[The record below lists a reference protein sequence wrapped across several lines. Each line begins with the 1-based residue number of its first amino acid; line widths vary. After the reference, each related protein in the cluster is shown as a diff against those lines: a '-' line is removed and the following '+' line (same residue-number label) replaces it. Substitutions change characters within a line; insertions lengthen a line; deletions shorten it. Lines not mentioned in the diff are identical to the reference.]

1 MMSSNLHRTSTISVM
16 LCRGHAV
23 AVGAAVLLAA
33 LPLQAQSESGDAT
46 RLRVELYSRGF
57 SLVHESTS
65 GWLGFDSWNW
75 SAENFLEVHVEK
87 GRWRLGTAVSEEIM
101 GLDLVY
107 SHAPVRIDYIL
118 WEHPLWYAW
127 RLHGMVPEVAL
138 HFSGY
143 WLNNTGEANMRVPLA
158 GRLDL
163 VAAVDFFGL
172 GISVSAG
179 VVGAC
184 TSTNYSSLQW
194 DGHAGLSPNIELRL
208 RLLTFGVDL
217 GGDSP

>member
-1 MMSSNLHRTSTISVM
+1 M
-16 LCRGHAV
+16 
-23 AVGAAVLLAA
+23 GATLLLAA
-33 LPLQAQSESGDAT
+33 LPAGAQEKLEDPL

-75 SAENFLEVHVEK
+75 SAENLLQVHVER

-107 SHAPVRIDYIL
+107 SYAPLRVDYIL
-118 WEHPLWYAW
+118 WERPLWYAW

-143 WLNNTGEANMRVPLA
+143 WLNSTGYPNMKVPLA

-163 VAAVDFFGL
+163 VAGVDFLGL

-184 TSTNYSSLQW
+184 TSTNHSSLHW
-194 DGHAGLSPNIELRL
+194 DGRAGLSPNIELRL
-208 RLLTFGVDL
+208 RALTFGVDL
-217 GGDSP
+217 GGDTP